1 MNNKYSFKDLLYT
14 KIEIDFDNQT
24 KVDFSK
30 IEIPM
35 IQRDYAQGRKVEFK
49 LNETGKRFIDT
60 VFSALKKGH
69 LMEMDFVYGS
79 VSENLKEHTFTPLTG
94 NNV

>member
-35 IQRDYAQGRKVEFK
+35 IPPS
-49 LNETGKRFIDT
+49 II
-60 VFSALKKGH
+60 
-69 LMEMDFVYGS
+69 
-79 VSENLKEHTFTPLTG
+79 
-94 NNV
+94 